1 MVDSVATQATPDLTN
16 PFSSGSVAVINTDP
30 RKTLGQNQETY
41 FRLKASLGLNLR
53 RQIFVA
59 VCDNLIL
66 RDRLVRQLQLDLS
79 EASRSSHP
87 SSETRQSVRYPR
99 LVSLNL
105 DIHNPNPIIQ
115 ISQWLAKYPPPQRG
129 NLRLPMPA
137 FQILGIEQLSRQ
149 PASTQWLF
157 LTYLQSIERSL
168 PALESSILFWLP
180 RPWVRIIPQS
190 APEFWHCRTAI
201 FDFLGEPTPLISRE
215 KRSLAASSAPP
226 ATVYTSQPF
235 SRHREHHRQ
244 DAPLP
249 SHPPLESRLESPSS
263 QASPNPPSPRAEN
276 ASFRRSLQHD
286 DASLDESRQF
296 ELDHAHPLPDVPS
309 QPQEQ
314 PLDEALESYDRD
326 IIPDVSEETAPPD
339 ATDILNQDLI
349 PQDEP
354 DGGDTVSPHTDETAS
369 DALFE
374 ELLLQVDQ
382 TLAER
387 LPLPNSLP
395 LDTPDLPS
403 TEPEADADAPMM
415 PVESQRPDDQP
426 SVSSELTE
434 PRDDYSDESALEP
447 EYLQPEDELP
457 PHGSLLS
464 ADDIEADLTAL
475 AEADSADVT
484 DTPNEHLSEAEFN
497 PTELDLTEFDQAL
510 TDSNSRLD
518 DVFEDAESANADAS
532 QAKETGDD
540 TEIDIVNMKSPDI
553 PGIRH
558 SDARV
563 NDTHGDAVENEAF
576 NREDVRDL
584 AGELDVELDA
594 LTVEHLK
601 LDSLAGARDEVQPF
615 SPDDTDVTHALGDRA
630 SVHPSTSDRAADT
643 PDADAQQSLQEQ
655 PQELD
660 IVDADPNFLD
670 FTLTGSADKTAQ
682 QTHTVSQA
690 IDAEIAEKLRQDA
703 PSDPQTQSFLN
714 QIENLH
720 RQQAPAMVLA
730 HAYRSLGNLYRDRIE
745 QGDASNQTL
754 MGAMNAYE
762 QVLRWLDEGSP
773 MWAEVLNDMGNLCWL
788 LSRSAL
794 SPEQGLPYLQQGIQ
808 FYQVALTKISPQT
821 HPQTYPMIQNNVG
834 AAYGDLA
841 RYQEPAENLQ
851 RSIQAY
857 QEALRYRKAED
868 DPMRYASTQNNLGT
882 TYWNLAQHNHPKE
895 HLKQAITA
903 YAEALRYY
911 RPEQEPLNYAMIQ
924 NNLGTAYWNL
934 AQFEQPQDWLALALG
949 AYRMALKYRTLDTV
963 PSAFAATQNNLGTAY
978 WHLASHTDDNP
989 TTKRDYLE
997 RAIAAYDQALF
1008 AVNKIIESSVPTP
1021 LNFDV
1026 LATYNNLGLVHYELA
1041 TDAQITLSKEGWSDH
1056 LQAALA
1062 SHVAA
1067 LQGWQQKPELRQTA
1081 IQCIVQAV
1089 RAFFTKGGVTGQNLA
1104 LSKLPGSLLPE
1115 ILPKL

>member
-1 MVDSVATQATPDLTN
+1 MVDSVATTATPNSIN
-16 PFSSGSVAVINTDP
+16 PFFSGSVAVINTDP

-66 RDRLVRQLQLDLS
+66 RDRLVRQLQIDLS
-79 EASRSSHP
+79 EASQSSYP
-87 SSETRQSVRYPR
+87 SSDTRQSVRYPR
-99 LVSLNL
+99 LVSLSL

-115 ISQWLAKYPPPQRG
+115 ISQWLAKYPPPQQG
-129 NLRLPMPA
+129 NIRLPMPA

-201 FDFLGEPTPLISRE
+201 FDFAGEPTPLIRRE
-215 KRSLAASSAPP
+215 KRSLAASSSPS
-226 ATVYTSQPF
+226 ATVYPSQSF
-235 SRHREHHRQ
+235 SRHHEYHRQ
-244 DAPLP
+244 NASRS
-249 SHPPLESRLESPSS
+249 SHPPFEAPVELPPNQTSQSETLSPH
-263 QASPNPPSPRAEN
+263 AEN
-276 ASFRRSLQHD
+276 ESLRHSLQH
-286 DASLDESRQF
+286 DASLDESDESRHSTFDQSHDQLEVSPQGQEQPVDETPQQSF
-296 ELDHAHPLPDVPS
+296 ERGLVPDISEDMTPPDAPEVLSQDLMHQDESDGVDLVSPLPD
-309 QPQEQ
+309 
-314 PLDEALESYDRD
+314 D
-326 IIPDVSEETAPPD
+326 
-339 ATDILNQDLI
+339 
-349 PQDEP
+349 
-354 DGGDTVSPHTDETAS
+354 TAS

-387 LPLPNSLP
+387 LPLPDSLP
-395 LDTPDLPS
+395 LDAPDHPS
-403 TEPEADADAPMM
+403 TKTEADEGGAPMM
-415 PVESQRPDDQP
+415 PATSQQPDDQP
-426 SVSSELTE
+426 SASSELTE
-434 PRDDYSDESALEP
+434 SWGDDSESALKP
-447 EYLQPEDELP
+447 EDLQPEDELP

-464 ADDIEADLTAL
+464 VDDIEADLTAL
-475 AEADSADVT
+475 AEVDSADIT
-484 DTPNEHLSEAEFN
+484 DVRPSEAEID
-497 PTELDLTEFDQAL
+497 PSEFDQAKFDQTKFDQAV

-518 DVFEDAESANADAS
+518 TVYRDAETANADAS
-532 QAKETGDD
+532 RAEETG
-540 TEIDIVNMKSPDI
+540 
-553 PGIRH
+553 
-558 SDARV
+558 
-563 NDTHGDAVENEAF
+563 NDTHRVAVDADAF
-576 NREDVRDL
+576 DREDIREQE
-584 AGELDVELDA
+584 GELDGELDA
-594 LTVEHLK
+594 LTVEHLQ
-601 LDSLAGARDEVQPF
+601 LDSLVEARDQVEPF
-615 SPDDTDVTHALGDRA
+615 SPDITEVTHALQGDRA
-630 SVHPSTSDRAADT
+630 SVQPPIRDGAAHKPDT
-643 PDADAQQSLQEQ
+643 DAQQSLQEQ

-690 IDAEIAEKLRQDA
+690 IDAEIAAQLRQDA

-821 HPQTYPMIQNNVG
+821 HPQTYTMIQNNVG

-857 QEALRYRKAED
+857 QEALRYRKADD

-934 AQFEQPQDWLALALG
+934 AQYEQPEDWLALALG

-978 WHLASHTDDNP
+978 WHLASHTGDNP

-997 RAIAAYDQALF
+997 RAIAA
-1008 AVNKIIESSVPTP
+1008 
-1021 LNFDV
+1021 
-1026 LATYNNLGLVHYELA
+1026 
-1041 TDAQITLSKEGWSDH
+1041 
-1056 LQAALA
+1056 
-1062 SHVAA
+1062 
-1067 LQGWQQKPELRQTA
+1067 
-1081 IQCIVQAV
+1081 
-1089 RAFFTKGGVTGQNLA
+1089 
-1104 LSKLPGSLLPE
+1104 
-1115 ILPKL
+1115 